1 MSSVVAMNAILEKV
15 SNLGCYRLI
24 VAIPV
29 YHLSVL
35 LADRLERQG
44 LSLYGNLRLA
54 RRASQRQ
61 LQDRWRD
68 REETVPCHTATAR

>member
-1 MSSVVAMNAILEKV
+1 MTSVVAMNAILEKV
-15 SNLGCYRLI
+15 GYECYRLI
-24 VAIPV
+24 TVITA
-29 YHLSVL
+29 YHLSML
-35 LADRLERQG
+35 LADRLKRQG

-68 REETVPCHTATAR
+68 REETVPCHTAAAR

>member
-1 MSSVVAMNAILEKV
+1 MTSVVAMNAILEKV
-15 SNLGCYRLI
+15 GNGCYRLI
-24 VAIPV
+24 IVVLA
-29 YHLSVL
+29 YHVSML

-44 LSLYGNLRLA
+44 LSLYGNLRFA

-68 REETVPCHTATAR
+68 RQETVPCHTAAAR